1 MKQVLTPI
9 FALLTPFDSSG
20 KIDFHALTD
29 YLSFLE
35 EKGVNTI
42 LTNGTTGEFPSLS
55 LAERMKILE
64 HSREKFHGTILNH
77 ISSCCVSECVQLA
90 QHAKEYA
97 QALVL
102 LPPYYYANSPQQ
114 GILNFFRAVLQQVD
128 FPIYLY
134 HFPKHTKNV
143 ITLYMLSM
151 LLRDHPHL
159 LGIKDSEAHL
169 ENCLQFKTLQG
180 GGFQVFVGGD
190 SVALEVLRRGL
201 DGSVTGGSNPFPELL
216 IAMTR
221 CFQSGDLEGAM
232 IHQASLE
239 MWSAFRKQNNLGEI
253 PLTKIAMRSRISHFP
268 LFVRPPLRE
277 LDEDESIK
285 LFIKNKILS
294 LI

>member
-9 FALLTPFDSSG
+9 FALLTPFDNSG

-35 EKGVNTI
+35 AKGVNTI

-55 LAERMKILE
+55 LEERMKLLE
-64 HSREKFHGTILNH
+64 HSRKKFHGTILNH
-77 ISSCCVSECVQLA
+77 ISSCCLSECIQLA
-90 QHAKEYA
+90 EHAKEYA

-102 LPPYYYANSPQQ
+102 LPPYYYANSPQK
-114 GILNFFRAVLQQVD
+114 GLLDFFRTLLKQVH

-134 HFPKHTKNV
+134 NFPKHTKNP
-143 ITLYMLSM
+143 ITLHMLST
-151 LLRDHPHL
+151 LLHDYPHL

-169 ENCLQFKTLQG
+169 ENDLQFKMLHQG
-180 GGFQVFVGGD
+180 VFQVFVGGD

-239 MWSAFRKQNNLGEI
+239 MWSTFRKQNNLGEI

-268 LFVRPPLRE
+268 TFVRPPLQE
-277 LDEDESIK
+277 LDEDESIQF
-285 LFIKNKILS
+285 FIKNKILP

>member
-1 MKQVLTPI
+1 MKPTLTPI
-9 FALLTPFDSSG
+9 FALLTPFDKSG
-20 KIDFHALTD
+20 KIDFPALTD

-55 LAERMKILE
+55 LEERMKLLE
-64 HSREKFHGTILNH
+64 HSREKFHGTLLNH
-77 ISSCCVSECVQLA
+77 ISSCCLSECIQLA
-90 QHAKEYA
+90 NHAKEYA

-102 LPPYYYANSPQQ
+102 LPPYYYANSPQK
-114 GILNFFRAVLQQVD
+114 GLVEFFKTILKQID

-134 HFPKHTKNV
+134 HFPKHTKNS
-143 ITLYMLSM
+143 ITLHMVNI
-151 LLRDHPHL
+151 LLRDFPHL

-169 ENCLQFKTLQG
+169 ENCLQFKTLRQG
-180 GGFQVFVGGD
+180 AFQVFVGGD

-221 CFQSGDLEGAM
+221 CFQSADLEGAM

-239 MWSAFRKQNNLGEI
+239 TWSAFRKQNNLGEI

-268 LFVRPPLRE
+268 TFVRPPLQE
-277 LDEDESIK
+277 LEHDEPVQ
-285 LFIKNKILS
+285 LFIKNNILP